1 MAEQVQ
7 RLVAGIITG
16 HGVGEG
22 GEIGHIAAP
31 IVDPYQTRIVHV
43 VRGVAVAA
51 MLKHTDG
58 IAGQQEI
65 PNHFAVFAGEFG
77 EAVGDDDRATECRG
91 GAILAQCVE
100 SMRVIAAVVQLAGLV
115 QFGQFVTIPVD
126 GGRIHPAFRHAS
138 VQRGQ
143 HLAVHLGVVM
153 SLVDKRESH
162 IPIIRIPI

>member
-1 MAEQVQ
+1 MAV
-7 RLVAGIITG
+7 
-16 HGVGEG
+16 
-22 GEIGHIAAP
+22 P
-31 IVDPYQTRIVHV
+31 
-43 VRGVAVAA
+43 A
-51 MLKHTDG
+51 MLEDAYG

-65 PNHFAVFAGEFG
+65 PCHLAVFAGEFG